1 MAKYQSLI
9 AVRLA
14 PLPQE
19 SDAESVT
26 GDAKKDDPS
35 DTVMKDEEGDEE
47 DDDDDDDDDEEE
59 VYVNKRIVMVRGNHP
74 DRASTVM

>member
-9 AVRLA
+9 AVRIA
-14 PLPQE
+14 PLPQH

-26 GDAKKDDPS
+26 GDEKKDDPS

-47 DDDDDDDDDEEE
+47 DDDDDDEEE
-59 VYVNKRIVMVRGNHP
+59 VYANDRIITVGGNHP
-74 DRASTVM
+74 D

>member
-47 DDDDDDDDDEEE
+47 DDDDDDEEE
-59 VYVNKRIVMVRGNHP
+59 VYVNTNIIKVGGSHP
-74 DRASTVM
+74 YRASTVM